1 MAPPST
7 HDIDHLFGSR
17 KMAIPRL
24 VEGTESV
31 FTSPGRFHRRHVS
44 RACESCRQRKTK
56 CTGDKSGCR
65 NCKETGIICCYTDG
79 KREKSKRLVAES
91 FDFISYFFGA
101 LNMPT
106 FTNLFQRQMA
116 SLEGKIQ
123 AYEDV
128 LRKLSSRF
136 GVSDEQLMSFALT
149 VGVNTPSSSLCTK

>member
-1 MAPPST
+1 MAPPPA

-24 VEGTESV
+24 AEGAESA

-65 NCKETGIICCYTDG
+65 NCKEAGIICCYTDG
-79 KREKSKRLVAES
+79 KREKSKRLVAL
-91 FDFISYFFGA
+91 FQFISYFTGA
-101 LNMPT
+101 VNMPT
-106 FTNLFQRQMA
+106 FLNLFQRQMA

-128 LRKLSSRF
+128 LRKLSIRF
-136 GVSDEQLMSFALT
+136 GISDEQLMSFALA
-149 VGVNTPSSSLCTK
+149 VGVTNPSSSLCTK